1 MALKLLPQHSLF
13 KRFYDNASIKS
24 QKSGIK
30 SSLTTSENHEY
41 DFKLSNT
48 TFWQNNQQNTL
59 KRTTEYDSDTMIRV
73 VPKTQRVQV
82 FQTSVA
88 YPCQV

>member
-1 MALKLLPQHSLF
+1 MALKLLPQHSLLNGSTTTHRYKH
-13 KRFYDNASIKS
+13 KRVEL
-24 QKSGIK
+24 
-30 SSLTTSENHEY
+30 SLPAPHLKITSTPLNCPIQL
-41 DFKLSNT
+41 FG
-48 TFWQNNQQNTL
+48 QNNQKNTL
-59 KRTTEYDSDTMIRV
+59 KRTTKYDSDTMIRV